1 MKIFNRIAIIISIII
16 IVILSGCVN
25 KKTPV
30 EKMNGVLEEV
40 VTKEKNFE
48 EQQEPLVTSE
58 KNEKEIYNKI
68 IGLGMKEYN
77 QIVKLSDQAIV
88 SANNRK
94 NYMEKET
101 NSLKESEKEFKKI
114 KSIKGEFDNPDL
126 KRIIDELYE
135 IMMQRYRAHDA
146 LYQAYSEGINNDQQ
160 LYEMFKNKNVML
172 NDLQLQVN
180 KINESYK
187 KVNEAN
193 ENFNKLT
200 EEYNKKKSMFYK
212 KSGLK

>member
-30 EKMNGVLEEV
+30 EKMNDVLEEV

-135 IMMQRYRAHDA
+135 IMMQRYRAHDD

-172 NDLQLQVN
+172 KDLQLQVN